1 MEGGG
6 RKITAQFQP
15 ESCLNKLKLT
25 RTVLKNCMEKN
36 TSLGKTMYAQSPTTK
51 KLYTNDNFWE
61 SENQHILKESY

>member
-1 MEGGG
+1 MSQQTQ
-6 RKITAQFQP
+6 I
-15 ESCLNKLKLT
+15 NKNSFE
-25 RTVLKNCMEKN
+25 NCMEKN